1 MFMLTD
7 MMQAEMAEFQNKV
20 SPTAVKKK
28 RTEQLTEQQVSLLHR
43 RRNLQTSSVAAWGK
57 EETFSAEVSLK
68 MNRTDQRRI

>member
-1 MFMLTD
+1 MLTD

-28 RTEQLTEQQVSLLHR
+28 KRTEQLTEQQVSLLHR
-43 RRNLQTSSVAAWGK
+43 RHNLQTSSVAAWGR